1 MTKESW
7 KSVRLGGA
15 FIVLA
20 ALAAYHNSF
29 SVPFLFDDG
38 ASITENGTIRHLWPI
53 WDTLSPPQGGATVS
67 GRPMVNLSLA
77 VNYAFGGTVVWGYH
91 ALNLAIHI
99 LAGLTLFGVVRRTL
113 LQPTLCGRFGAVA
126 LPLALAT
133 AVLWTVHPLQTESV
147 TYVAQRTESLMGLF
161 YLLTLYCFIRGAASP
176 VPRIWYS
183 LSVMACLLGMASKE
197 VMVSAP
203 LMALLYDR
211 TFLSGSFRKAWSRSW
226 RLYLALGSTWVL
238 LGYLVVGTGNRGET
252 AGFGTGIAS
261 WAYALTQF
269 RVIVHYLGL
278 SIWPHPLVLDYGIDL
293 AKHAAEVVPYAL
305 IVALLMVAT
314 VISLWRWPAIGFAGV
329 WFFAILAPTS
339 SVVTVATETM
349 AEHRMYLPLAA
360 VVVLGV
366 MGIHALVGRRSV
378 SVCLVL
384 AVGLGFLT
392 VQRNEDYCSE
402 LAIWSDTVAK
412 RPSNPRAHLNL
423 GNALFDLGKVSDAI
437 EQYEQAL
444 RIKRDY
450 LEAQINLGNALF
462 ELGKVSEA
470 IRQYEQALRIRPDY
484 AKPHNNIGIALVSQG
499 RVAEAIAEFAAA
511 LRIEPDYAEVHY
523 NLGVALANQGSI
535 SEAIAQ
541 YRETLRLKPDWPPA
555 LSRLAW
561 ILATDRNASLRNGA
575 EAVQLAER
583 LCEITGYP
591 EAHYNLGVALA
602 NQGRISEAIAQYR
615 ETLRLKPDWPPALS
629 RLAWILATDRN
640 ASLRNGAEAVQS
652 AERLCEITGHRQD
665 DALDALAAAYAEVG
679 RFSDAIQVAQ
689 KAVELANAAGHRD
702 LAGHIQE
709 RLKSYQAGS
718 PYREGSALVP

>member
-7 KSVRLGGA
+7 KSVRLGGV

-29 SVPFLFDDG
+29 SVPFLFDDE
-38 ASITENGTIRHLWPI
+38 ASITENRTIRHLWPI
-53 WDTLSPPQGGATVS
+53 WDTLSPPQGGETVS

-77 VNYAFGGTVVWGYH
+77 VNHAFGGTVVWGYH

-113 LQPTLCGRFGAVA
+113 LQPTLCGRFGAAA

-133 AVLWTVHPLQTESV
+133 AVIWTVHPLQTESV
-147 TYVAQRTESLMGLF
+147 TYVVQRTESLMGLF

-211 TFLSGSFRKAWSRSW
+211 TFISGSFRKAWSRSW

-252 AGFGTGIAS
+252 AGFGTSATS

-269 RVIVHYLGL
+269 RAIVHYLRL

-293 AKHAAEVVPYAL
+293 AKHAVEVVPYAL
-305 IVALLMVAT
+305 IVVLLVVAT
-314 VISLWRWPAIGFAGV
+314 VISLWRWPVIGFAGG

-339 SVVTVATETM
+339 SVVAVATETM

-360 VVVLGV
+360 VVALGV
-366 MGIHALVGRRSV
+366 MGIHALVGQSRYSGM

-392 VQRNEDYCSE
+392 AQRNEDYRSE

-412 RPSNPRAHLNL
+412 IPSNPRAHLNL
-423 GNALFDLGKVSDAI
+423 GNALFESGKVSDAI

-444 RIKRDY
+444 RIKHDY
-450 LEAQINLGNALF
+450 VEAQINLGNALF
-462 ELGKVSEA
+462 ESGKVPDA
-470 IRQYEQALRIRPDY
+470 IEQYEQTLRIRPDY
-484 AKPHNNIGIALVSQG
+484 AKPHNNIGIALASQG

-511 LRIEPDYAEVHY
+511 LRIEPDYAE
-523 NLGVALANQGSI
+523 
-535 SEAIAQ
+535 
-541 YRETLRLKPDWPPA
+541 
-555 LSRLAW
+555 
-561 ILATDRNASLRNGA
+561 
-575 EAVQLAER
+575 
-583 LCEITGYP
+583 
-591 EAHYNLGVALA
+591 AHYNLGLA
-602 NQGRISEAIAQYR
+602 MASQGRISEAIAQYR

-652 AERLCEITGHRQD
+652 AERLCEITGHRQA

-679 RFSDAIQVAQ
+679 RFNDAIQVAQ
-689 KAVELANAAGHRD
+689 KAVELANAAEHRD

-709 RLKSYQAGS
+709 RLKLYQAGS
-718 PYREGSALVP
+718 PYREGSAPVP